1 MFDEEQMEELRQM
14 SKDALQVKLA
24 ELQGDLAEMEEQ
36 TLFMLRSTGHHIR
49 GVVRKKHEKK
59 IKELEELVQVVEK
72 ELRKR

>member
-1 MFDEEQMEELRQM
+1 VFDEEQMEELRQM

>member
-1 MFDEEQMEELRQM
+1 MEELRQM